1 MQREHE
7 HCCTPAEHCAE
18 RIGEEVVHIAHA
30 ASGEKL
36 RQLDQERNAEARA
49 QRGIPLA
56 KRFPQERQQH
66 AERDEERDVEQHVEP
81 DLQREALVRLAP
93 GKEKLQIALP
103 RGKFIR
109 LAAQQRDEDC
119 DRRPADK
126 QHRADRLSPREAA
139 AFFAADG
146 IADGQNKAA
155 DKHGGHGKAHAA
167 LQKIKKIGNKVVHEL
182 PPEGSVSWFHCS
194 RFCPLRCARSHS
206 AGRRATHLRFPR
218 SIWGRSCPSRRSV
231 E

>member
-18 RIGEEVVHIAHA
+18 RVGEEVVHIAHA

-36 RQLDQERNAEARA
+36 RQFNQERNTEARA

-56 KRFPQERQQH
+56 KRLRDQRQQKSQ
-66 AERDEERDVEQHVEP
+66 RDEERDVEQHVEP

-93 GKEKLQIALP
+93 SKEKLQIALP

-119 DRRPADK
+119 DRRPAD
-126 QHRADRLSPREAA
+126 E
-139 AFFAADG
+139 
-146 IADGQNKAA
+146 
-155 DKHGGHGKAHAA
+155 
-167 LQKIKKIGNKVVHEL
+167 
-182 PPEGSVSWFHCS
+182 
-194 RFCPLRCARSHS
+194 
-206 AGRRATHLRFPR
+206 
-218 SIWGRSCPSRRSV
+218 
-231 E
+231 

>member
-7 HCCTPAEHCAE
+7 HCCTPAEHRAE

-30 ASGEKL
+30 ARRQKL
-36 RQLDQERNAEARA
+36 RQLDQERNTEARA

-81 DLQREALVRLAP
+81 DLQCEALIRLAP
-93 GKEKLQIALP
+93 GAEKLQIALP

-109 LAAQQRDEDC
+109 LAAQQRDEEC
-119 DRRPADK
+119 DRRPADEQ
-126 QHRADRLSPREAA
+126 QHADRLSPRKAA
-139 AFFAADG
+139 ALPAADG
-146 IADGQNKAA
+146 VANGQNKTA
-155 DKHGGHGKAHAA
+155 DERSGHGKAHAA

-182 PPEGSVSWFHCS
+182 PPDLIYQLVS
-194 RFCPLRCARSHS
+194 PLAVLSSSMRVRTSARKASHAS
-206 AGRRATHLRFPR
+206 SFST
-218 SIWGRSCPSRRSV
+218 
-231 E
+231 

>member
-7 HCCTPAEHCAE
+7 HCCTPAEHRAE
-18 RIGEEVVHIAHA
+18 RVGEEVVHIAHA

-81 DLQREALVRLAP
+81 DLQREALVRFAP
-93 GKEKLQIALP
+93 GAEKLQIPLP

-109 LAAQQRDEDC
+109 LAAQQRDEDR
-119 DRRPADK
+119 DHRPADE

-155 DKHGGHGKAHAA
+155 DKRSGHGKAHPA

-182 PPEGSVSWFHCS
+182 PPEGSVSWFHRS
-194 RFCPLRCARSHS
+194 RFCPLRCARSRPR
-206 AGRRATHLRFPR
+206 GRRATHPRFPH
-218 SIWGRSCPSRRSV
+218 SIWGRSCPSRRSGG
-231 E
+231 